1 MKNIILE
8 GNAQFVRKPF
18 DDFIRFM
25 NKTGHKNIELSLMT
39 PHVYIDSEEYI
50 DVCNIKEKLQE
61 FDIKADAVTPAPYR
75 YSITAGED
83 TEQYRRTL
91 GYYKRCVEYSGYIG
105 ADYVIVTGSGSI
117 FDGNHDELISNAAHT
132 LRIICDYADSYGI
145 TVLIGAVFGKYSP
158 YNETTPV
165 LVDLEQI
172 KKVKDLCGHR
182 ALKVFTD
189 IEVISVEGETL
200 SDWLD
205 AFGRDIK
212 MIRMSD
218 GNYNGYRIWGRG
230 DLPIDRY
237 IQTIDR
243 HNYGGLISLQIPG
256 EKYCENPEEALIDNR
271 KYFYDHMKRLKN
283 GSH

>member
-1 MKNIILE
+1 M
-8 GNAQFVRKPF
+8 
-18 DDFIRFM
+18 
-25 NKTGHKNIELSLMT
+25 
-39 PHVYIDSEEYI
+39 
-50 DVCNIKEKLQE
+50 
-61 FDIKADAVTPAPYR
+61 
-75 YSITAGED
+75 
-83 TEQYRRTL
+83 
-91 GYYKRCVEYSGYIG
+91 
-105 ADYVIVTGSGSI
+105 
-117 FDGNHDELISNAAHT
+117 
-132 LRIICDYADSYGI
+132 
-145 TVLIGAVFGKYSP
+145 
-158 YNETTPV
+158 

-189 IEVISVEGETL
+189 TEVISVEGETL

-237 IQTIDR
+237 IQIIDR

>member
-8 GNAQFVRKPF
+8 GSAQFVRKPF
-18 DDFIRFM
+18 DDFIRFV

-61 FDIKADAVTPAPYR
+61 FDIKADVVTPAPYR

-105 ADYVIVTGSGSI
+105 ADYVIVTGSGGI

-145 TVLIGAVFGKYSP
+145 TVLIGTVFGKYSP

-165 LVDLEQI
+165 LVELEQI
-172 KKVKDLCGHR
+172 NSSLNLNLNSDIYSEDGLLLDKKK
-182 ALKVFTD
+182 A
-189 IEVISVEGETL
+189 
-200 SDWLD
+200 
-205 AFGRDIK
+205 
-212 MIRMSD
+212 
-218 GNYNGYRIWGRG
+218 
-230 DLPIDRY
+230 
-237 IQTIDR
+237 
-243 HNYGGLISLQIPG
+243 
-256 EKYCENPEEALIDNR
+256 CENGIIDFIHEKRKIWITELEKEIEDKSLIDLIKELTSGKSQIRN
-271 KYFYDHMKRLKN
+271 YDDLKN
-283 GSH
+283 HKFFSNYIY